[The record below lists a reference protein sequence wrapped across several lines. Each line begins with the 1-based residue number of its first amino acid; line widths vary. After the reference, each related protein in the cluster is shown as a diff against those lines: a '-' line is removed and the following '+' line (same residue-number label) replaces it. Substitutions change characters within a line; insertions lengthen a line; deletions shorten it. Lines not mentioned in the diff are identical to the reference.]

1 MIVDTETYV
10 LSMISV
16 LVGCIVR
23 DFIIPLFVWRK
34 HLKGKG
40 FGYRFWFC
48 TLTQAFIQINLV
60 TFLGIFNILNRYT
73 FLGFNFLIYALIL
86 WDYSD
91 KRFFLRRRE
100 NIRALWN
107 AYKEEWLIM
116 YILGSVGIRC
126 KALLRKA
133 RNFSAGK
140 KLRKHWF
147 ETLLLTGIVIY
158 NIWFMTY
165 NVLRYHCYQ
174 FSDIPVHQSWI
185 YELEQGNLYADGI
198 YPFGMHIMIYFVRTL
213 FGFNLREIMLYAGVY
228 QFNILIIGIYLLAKE
243 IFVGKYIP
251 AASVLIVSLMLN
263 QGRYGASLPQEAG
276 MYAVAGI
283 AYFMIRYLHKD
294 REKLE
299 VNGDSKL
306 KRFFRINSYINRKY
320 IDSEL
325 LLLMISVSLVI
336 SYHYYTA
343 IAAVF
348 VICSIGLVYL
358 PMILKKQN
366 FVPIFFSGLMGAL
379 IAVVPVGACLAKG
392 IPFEASIDWAKTV
405 MAGDVWVGS
414 NPEYMENLAEAL
426 GDDTFVNDKSPS
438 GTYAEEGA
446 DSENKKKSAVQIL
459 KYYGKSIYD
468 FGSGVM
474 FGTGATVLMFACM
487 LAGLLCGLLM
497 LLSKKTRYYG
507 CDYLAMDL
515 IMLIFYTVGASQ
527 ALGIP
532 EVIAAARAST
542 FAQPFA
548 GLIYL
553 LPVDFI
559 FRIMNI
565 WKNRI
570 YQSFLKTLSLAVCVL
585 AAFVIIRTGC
595 YHNFFDVNQ
604 AYYNEV
610 EYVLRNIKK
619 NYKKF
624 SYTIVSPTDEYYDVI
639 DYGRHTELSQ
649 FVNMISKKEKKF
661 TFTTDYVFFFIEK
674 LVLQD
679 YIYGRVRVAPEYAL
693 KDFVFMEDV
702 QDYYYQRAVIE
713 SKAYYWAQKFKDM
726 YPRNFKVYFEDDIY
740 VVYLME
746 QNTYYPYDLQIDYL
760 DDLKNMTY
768 ENQGEGENDI

>member
-1 MIVDTETYV
+1 
-10 LSMISV
+10 
-16 LVGCIVR
+16 
-23 DFIIPLFVWRK
+23 
-34 HLKGKG
+34 
-40 FGYRFWFC
+40 
-48 TLTQAFIQINLV
+48 
-60 TFLGIFNILNRYT
+60 
-73 FLGFNFLIYALIL
+73 
-86 WDYSD
+86 
-91 KRFFLRRRE
+91 
-100 NIRALWN
+100 
-107 AYKEEWLIM
+107 
-116 YILGSVGIRC
+116 
-126 KALLRKA
+126 
-133 RNFSAGK
+133 
-140 KLRKHWF
+140 
-147 ETLLLTGIVIY
+147 
-158 NIWFMTY
+158 
-165 NVLRYHCYQ
+165 
-174 FSDIPVHQSWI
+174 
-185 YELEQGNLYADGI
+185 
-198 YPFGMHIMIYFVRTL
+198 
-213 FGFNLREIMLYAGVY
+213 
-228 QFNILIIGIYLLAKE
+228 
-243 IFVGKYIP
+243 
-251 AASVLIVSLMLN
+251 
-263 QGRYGASLPQEAG
+263 
-276 MYAVAGI
+276 
-283 AYFMIRYLHKD
+283 
-294 REKLE
+294 
-299 VNGDSKL
+299 
-306 KRFFRINSYINRKY
+306 
-320 IDSEL
+320 
-325 LLLMISVSLVI
+325 
-336 SYHYYTA
+336 
-343 IAAVF
+343 
-348 VICSIGLVYL
+348 
-358 PMILKKQN
+358 
-366 FVPIFFSGLMGAL
+366 MGAL

-426 GDDTFVNDKSPS
+426 GDDTFVNDKSLS

-446 DSENKKKSAVQIL
+446 DSENQKKSAVQIL

-649 FVNMISKKEKKF
+649 FVNMISKKEKNLPSLRIMCF
-661 TFTTDYVFFFIEK
+661 S
-674 LVLQD
+674 L
-679 YIYGRVRVAPEYAL
+679 
-693 KDFVFMEDV
+693 
-702 QDYYYQRAVIE
+702 
-713 SKAYYWAQKFKDM
+713 
-726 YPRNFKVYFEDDIY
+726 
-740 VVYLME
+740 
-746 QNTYYPYDLQIDYL
+746 
-760 DDLKNMTY
+760 
-768 ENQGEGENDI
+768 